1 MSKLLGHQQ
10 GIGNEKKSWQLV
22 SEATDFRKH
31 DRLVPL
37 LDACGRPNVVLWMQS
52 YLLLAYG
59 IGVKELPIGRPGWM
73 TWSSGSWPW
82 VRADWVAFVDRAL
95 HGRRR
100 S

>member
-1 MSKLLGHQQ
+1 MGHQQ
-10 GIGNEKKSWQLV
+10 GIGKEKKSWQLV

-37 LDACGRPNVVLWMQS
+37 LDACGRPSVMLWMQS

-59 IGVKELPIGRPGWM
+59 IGVKELRD
-73 TWSSGSWPW
+73 
-82 VRADWVAFVDRAL
+82 RAAGLDDVEQRFLAPDWVAFVDRAL